1 MRYQLDRVEDEYLY
15 ASTITNVNSSLYY
28 HDSKW
33 CISVV
38 LSLLQET
45 EGKNSKAVKWF
56 VTNTAKAIKA
66 NCSGFFVSLN
76 SHYYTRNVQI
86 TLSTKS
92 F

>member
-66 NCSGFFVSLN
+66 NCSGFFVLVTNHLTALLFLPPVS
-76 SHYYTRNVQI
+76 
-86 TLSTKS
+86 
-92 F
+92 